1 MRLKKKKISLIFKP
15 AKNFRNNVIF
25 DKLRLSQILNN
36 LISNAIK
43 FTEKGS
49 VTIKYI
55 IKEDSFATAHINFI
69 LADTGIG
76 IKPENIEKIKNAF
89 EQENS
94 GISRKY
100 GGTGLGLSIV
110 DQLLIKFDSELQI
123 KSQFGEGSIFYFRL
137 KLQLGS
143 LSEQAFKPDLIISG
157 ENNDPI
163 NKKILYVEDIHQN
176 QILMKAMT
184 QDFGIELDLAGNANE
199 CMQLCDQ
206 KTYDLILMDIQMPEI
221 KGVMCYEMLKA
232 KSKQNKKT
240 PVIAFTANAEES
252 KVNNYKA
259 VGFNDV
265 LTKPI
270 KKQQLYLFLKN
281 FFF

>member
-55 IKEDSFATAHINFI
+55 IEEDSFAAAYINFI
-69 LADTGIG
+69 VADTGIG

-184 QDFGIELDLAGNANE
+184 QDFGIELDLASNANE

-221 KGVMCYEMLKA
+221 NSVMCYEMLKA

>member
-184 QDFGIELDLAGNANE
+184 QDF
-199 CMQLCDQ
+199 
-206 KTYDLILMDIQMPEI
+206 
-221 KGVMCYEMLKA
+221 
-232 KSKQNKKT
+232 
-240 PVIAFTANAEES
+240 
-252 KVNNYKA
+252 
-259 VGFNDV
+259 
-265 LTKPI
+265 
-270 KKQQLYLFLKN
+270 
-281 FFF
+281 